1 MTDTTPTNDRNA
13 ESTAADR
20 NAQSTAADRA
30 AARAQNGPA
39 LILDDVSVTYGD
51 GDSSVR
57 ALDHVSLTVQPGEFV
72 AIVGPSGS
80 GKSTLLAV
88 AGALTTPDSGTVTIG
103 GETLGGMS
111 AKDLARVRREHIGFV
126 FQSGNLPSSLKARD
140 QLELAARLL
149 GRRGRKSNDELLEAV
164 GMGHRANHRPGKL
177 SGGERQRIGI
187 ARALVGG
194 PDVLLVDEPTAALDT
209 RRSQEIVALLADE
222 SRSEG
227 VATVMV
233 THDLN
238 VLDHCDRVLEMA
250 DGTLTP
256 R

>member
-13 ESTAADR
+13 ESTAADH

-88 AGALTTPDSGTVTIG
+88 AGALTACAAST
-103 GETLGGMS
+103 S
-111 AKDLARVRREHIGFV
+111 ASCSSPATCRR
-126 FQSGNLPSSLKARD
+126 R
-140 QLELAARLL
+140 
-149 GRRGRKSNDELLEAV
+149 
-164 GMGHRANHRPGKL
+164 
-177 SGGERQRIGI
+177 
-187 ARALVGG
+187 
-194 PDVLLVDEPTAALDT
+194 
-209 RRSQEIVALLADE
+209 
-222 SRSEG
+222 
-227 VATVMV
+227 
-233 THDLN
+233 
-238 VLDHCDRVLEMA
+238 
-250 DGTLTP
+250 
-256 R
+256 